1 MTYCDL
7 QACAFQRKQYGTCS
21 LDDALRNCPL
31 AQLRDFVV
39 GDLIP
44 LETFIECVRVGGYT
58 DDDGRGELRNT
69 STGTHEDVICD
80 IDWLESRIGKYKY
93 VLWYNR

>member
-21 LDDALRNCPL
+21 LDDALRSCPL

-44 LETFIECVRVGGYT
+44 LETFIE
-58 DDDGRGELRNT
+58 
-69 STGTHEDVICD
+69 
-80 IDWLESRIGKYKY
+80 
-93 VLWYNR
+93 